1 MKRLFSLI
9 LAVILVFTFAAC
21 GKKDDTSKDGGIDLE
36 YYAELGS
43 IPECEYSLGQDIAT
57 LKAELEELYNTEEEA
72 VYNFVQKDDY
82 AEIDSLGFQYY
93 YLNDKES
100 EGVSYIVAL
109 DKAFGFNPNTVSV
122 EITDAFKGYDYTE
135 EALNDKN
142 SFFILGAAEGKV
154 IKYKFKKNT
163 VSFVFINDAL
173 FATAIYKT
181 GDWE

>member
-82 AEIDSLGFQYY
+82 AEIM
-93 YLNDKES
+93 
-100 EGVSYIVAL
+100 
-109 DKAFGFNPNTVSV
+109 
-122 EITDAFKGYDYTE
+122 
-135 EALNDKN
+135 
-142 SFFILGAAEGKV
+142 KV
-154 IKYKFKKNT
+154 
-163 VSFVFINDAL
+163 
-173 FATAIYKT
+173 
-181 GDWE
+181 